1 MKLIFT
7 GVFRNII
14 LMHKLYS
21 RSHDIL
27 WVALFTTLTS
37 IGGYLRIPFLP
48 IPFTLQTLF
57 VYISGNLLGGKR
69 AALSQLLFLALGLM
83 GVPVFAM
90 GGGPA
95 YILQPSFGYL
105 VGFPIAAWIIGSMT
119 NHQNR
124 DVSWQRMVMANGIGL
139 LVIFIIGVVYLY
151 INVNF
156 IVHKS
161 LSWTMALWSGAVIFL
176 PGEILKVILAA
187 SLVRKL
193 KPLIVREGV

>member
-1 MKLIFT
+1 
-7 GVFRNII
+7 
-14 LMHKLYS
+14 
-21 RSHDIL
+21 
-27 WVALFTTLTS
+27 
-37 IGGYLRIPFLP
+37 
-48 IPFTLQTLF
+48 
-57 VYISGNLLGGKR
+57 LGGKR